1 MLSNKMGELYTQTLS
16 NIEDKL
22 IKEEIGVDD
31 LKVTFSKIV
40 LLQVLNLVNRLQ
52 NKANWKAHRIK
63 FFTNISACQK
73 KIIEF
78 LKFKYPRNKKEFV
91 PTEL

>member
-1 MLSNKMGELYTQTLS
+1 MLSNRMGELYTQTLNS
-16 NIEDKL
+16 IEEKL

-31 LKVTFSKIV
+31 LKVNFSKII
-40 LLQVLNLVNRLQ
+40 LLQILNLVNRLQ
-52 NKANWKAHRIK
+52 TNKNWKAHCIK
-63 FFTNISACQK
+63 FFTNIAACQK

-91 PTEL
+91 PT

>member
-1 MLSNKMGELYTQTLS
+1 M
-16 NIEDKL
+16 
-22 IKEEIGVDD
+22 KEEIGVDD
-31 LKVTFSKIV
+31 LKVNFSKIV

-52 NKANWKAHRIK
+52 NKPNWKSHRIK
-63 FFTNISACQK
+63 FFTSISTCQK

-91 PTEL
+91 PTELE